1 MQSLLPFISFGL
13 SHFGVLLL
21 GPNDTLRIFLQTIY
35 QSRMEDPF
43 PLCLV
48 LSRAM
53 MDACTPP

>member
-1 MQSLLPFISFGL
+1 MQSFLSFISFGL

-35 QSRMEDPF
+35 LSLF

-48 LSRAM
+48 LSKAM
-53 MDACTPP
+53 MDACPAATDLG